1 MAEQVELELLLTG
14 GAKSVKT
21 MAELEQALSDAR
33 KEIQGLDK
41 DSERFAELA
50 SAIQDASS
58 EIKTLEKQMEGLE
71 PQQKAEAFLK
81 MGEGIAGGFAVAQGA
96 MGLIGV
102 ESENLEKI
110 QVKVQSA
117 IAIAQG
123 VRMMSEAALMAT
135 TAKRVALEKIKLAQ
149 DKLTA
154 IRAGVITSANLL
166 LAKSQVAVTAATK
179 GTAAAMKLLK
189 GVLITTGIGALV
201 VGVGA
206 LVNSLIKLRQRT
218 KEQTTEQ
225 ANLNRAVQDS
235 NEEFLNNLDLQQ
247 RLEAAGSDLER
258 ELITLQDK
266 LDKQKNKLSE
276 NSTKLTENADKLD
289 NLSEASK
296 KNRKIIQ
303 KNSEILNGNTNTIRN
318 NILALT
324 DLIKQKQLQI
334 KEEQNIVV
342 EEEKTEKKSSSSSS
356 SRRERRKRE
365 AQELL
370 KLDQELQLMKI
381 EDADERRQK
390 ELEFLRENE
399 ISRVSEAKNAE
410 EQIFLIKEKFK
421 LLEEQRIIEKEER
434 EFQIQVEKNNK
445 WNEEQLIQTEKRI
458 AEQEAIEEKA
468 RIKQQE
474 EDQKVADFKASL
486 DEQGFALAKELGGKN
501 KVVQKGIAVSET
513 IFNTQKAVTRALAD
527 IPAPFGAIQAGIH
540 GAMGAAAIRNIL
552 TESMGEVSTESTNV
566 EPMTP
571 ASTGSFTLGGMQTQ
585 PLKAFVVESEISDS
599 QAQMAEINRRSTL

>member
-334 KEEQNIVV
+334 KEEQNVVV

-410 EQIFLIKEKFK
+410 EQILLINEKFD

-434 EFQIQVEKNNK
+434 EFQIKVEQNNK

>member
-390 ELEFLRENE
+390 ELEFLRQNE
-399 ISRVSEAKNAE
+399 ISRVSEAKNSK
-410 EQIFLIKEKFK
+410 EQILLINEKFD

-434 EFQIQVEKNNK
+434 EFQIKVEQNNK

>member
-334 KEEQNIVV
+334 KEEQNVVV

-410 EQIFLIKEKFK
+410 EQILLINEKFD
-421 LLEEQRIIEKEER
+421 LLEEPRIIEKEER
-434 EFQIQVEKNNK
+434 EFQIKVEQNNK

>member
-370 KLDQELQLMKI
+370 KLDQELQLMRI

-390 ELEFLRENE
+390 ELEFLRQNE
-399 ISRVSEAKNAE
+399 ISRVSEAKNSK
-410 EQIFLIKEKFK
+410 EQILLINEKFD

-434 EFQIQVEKNNK
+434 EFQIKVEQNNK

-474 EDQKVADFKASL
+474 DDQKVADFKASL

>member
-135 TAKRVALEKIKLAQ
+135 TAKRVALEKIKLVQ
-149 DKLTA
+149 DKLT
-154 IRAGVITSANLL
+154 
-166 LAKSQVAVTAATK
+166 
-179 GTAAAMKLLK
+179 AMKLLK

-334 KEEQNIVV
+334 KEEQNVVV

-399 ISRVSEAKNAE
+399 ISRVSEAKNSK
-410 EQIFLIKEKFK
+410 EQI
-421 LLEEQRIIEKEER
+421 LL
-434 EFQIQVEKNNK
+434 KNN
-445 WNEEQLIQTEKRI
+445 
-458 AEQEAIEEKA
+458 
-468 RIKQQE
+468 
-474 EDQKVADFKASL
+474 
-486 DEQGFALAKELGGKN
+486 
-501 KVVQKGIAVSET
+501 
-513 IFNTQKAVTRALAD
+513 
-527 IPAPFGAIQAGIH
+527 
-540 GAMGAAAIRNIL
+540 
-552 TESMGEVSTESTNV
+552 
-566 EPMTP
+566 
-571 ASTGSFTLGGMQTQ
+571 
-585 PLKAFVVESEISDS
+585 
-599 QAQMAEINRRSTL
+599 